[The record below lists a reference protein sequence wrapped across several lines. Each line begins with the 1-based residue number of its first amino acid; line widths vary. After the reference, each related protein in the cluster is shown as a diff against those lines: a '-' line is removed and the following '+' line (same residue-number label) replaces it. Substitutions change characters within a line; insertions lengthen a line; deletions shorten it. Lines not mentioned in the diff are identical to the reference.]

1 MGFNYAAE
9 KKKFETLW
17 ARLRREYRAAGMS
30 DTAIQKMHDFDWEV
44 FKQERIYRLHTQ
56 DLGIGIFDE
65 PSTEQE
71 DKSALMKKFLESVS
85 RWDDYTTAS
94 RYGWI
99 EGIGD
104 QRLVRGLKRLSISEK
119 ELLTKYCIE
128 DKTQQEIAELLN
140 MHRSVY
146 RRYES
151 GEREIPV
158 WAVIKLADYYRVS
171 TDYLLGLTDDP
182 ARR

>member
-44 FKQERIYRLHTQ
+44 FKQERI
-56 DLGIGIFDE
+56 FDE
-65 PSTEQE
+65 PSAEQE

-104 QRLVRGLKRLSISEK
+104 QRLVRVLKRLSISEK

-128 DKTQQEIAELLN
+128 DKTQQEIAAEMGLSQ
-140 MHRSVY
+140 R
-146 RRYES
+146 
-151 GEREIPV
+151 
-158 WAVIKLADYYRVS
+158 AVGKQLQQLKNFFRKF
-171 TDYLLGLTDDP
+171 
-182 ARR
+182 